1 MTHQRWPLATLV
13 ALALLPAGARAMDT
27 PSNMGPEA
35 TSDSAA
41 PADPLRPARDAIAA
55 QQWSKALDLLK
66 AQLPN
71 LQRNADLH
79 NLLGFA
85 YRKQARPDLDKAFEH
100 YRLALDLNPGHRG
113 AHEYIG
119 EAYLMKKQPAK
130 AREHLQAL
138 QRLCGGTGCEEYQD
152 LAKAVAAYRD

>member
-1 MTHQRWPLATLV
+1 MPFPRWCLATAV
-13 ALALLPAGARAMDT
+13 AAALLPAAAPAMDT
-27 PSNMGPEA
+27 PSNMPSA
-35 TSDSAA
+35 ASDIAA

-55 QQWSKALDLLK
+55 GQWPKALDLLK
-66 AQLPN
+66 AQQATLG
-71 LQRNADLH
+71 RNADLH

-85 YRKQARPDLDKAFEH
+85 HRKQARPDLDKALEH
-100 YRLALDLNPGHRG
+100 YRLALEIDPGHRG

>member
-1 MTHQRWPLATLV
+1 MKPARWICTLCLTV
-13 ALALLPAGARAMDT
+13 ALLPCAAWADDT
-27 PSNMGPEA
+27 PSNM
-35 TSDSAA
+35 A
-41 PADPLRPARDAIAA
+41 PAAGETDAPPDPLRPARDAIAA
-55 QQWSKALDLLK
+55 QQWPQALNLLK
-66 AQLPN
+66 AQLPR
-71 LQRNADLH
+71 LHRNADLH

-100 YRLALDLNPGHRG
+100 YRLALEIDPGHRG

-119 EAYLMKKQPAK
+119 EAYLMRKQPAK

-152 LAKAVAAYRD
+152 LAKALAGYRD

>member
-1 MTHQRWPLATLV
+1 MKCNRWLLATLV
-13 ALALLPAGARAMDT
+13 AVTLLPAAGWAMDT
-27 PSNMGPEA
+27 PSNMGAEA
-35 TSDSAA
+35 NGNAA

-66 AQLPN
+66 AQQPRLG
-71 LQRNADLH
+71 RNADLH

-85 YRKQARPDLDKAFEH
+85 HRKQARPDLEKAFEH
-100 YRLALDLNPGHRG
+100 YRQALEIDPGHRG

-119 EAYLMKKQPAK
+119 EAYLMSRQPAK

-138 QRLCGGTGCEEYQD
+138 QRLCGGTACEEYQD
-152 LAKAVAAYRD
+152 LAKALAAYRD

>member
-1 MTHQRWPLATLV
+1 MTRHRWPLATVV
-13 ALALLPAGARAMDT
+13 ALALLPASARAMDT

-41 PADPLRPARDAIAA
+41 PADPLRSARDAIAA

-66 AQLPN
+66 AQLPSLN
-71 LQRNADLH
+71 HNADLH

-85 YRKQARPDLDKAFEH
+85 YRKQAWPDLEKAFEH
-100 YRLALDLNPGHRG
+100 YRLALDIDPGHRG

-138 QRLCGGTGCEEYQD
+138 QRLCGGTACEEYQD
-152 LAKAVAAYRD
+152 LAKALAAYRD

>member
-1 MTHQRWPLATLV
+1 MTRHRWPLATVV
-13 ALALLPAGARAMDT
+13 ALALLPASARAMDT

-41 PADPLRPARDAIAA
+41 PADPLRSARDAIAA
-55 QQWSKALDLLK
+55 QQWSKSLDLLK
-66 AQLPN
+66 AQLPSLN
-71 LQRNADLH
+71 RNADLH

-85 YRKQARPDLDKAFEH
+85 YRKQAWPDLEKAFEH
-100 YRLALDLNPGHRG
+100 YRLALDIDPGHRG

-138 QRLCGGTGCEEYQD
+138 QRLCGGTACEEYQD
-152 LAKAVAAYRD
+152 LAKALAAYRD